1 MGMRKI
7 TLGGETERHTCSRF
21 VCCGGWWAAL
31 FFVGFVLG
39 VGGGLFWLLL
49 VFMGFCGLA

>member
-1 MGMRKI
+1 M
-7 TLGGETERHTCSRF
+7 ERHTCSRF

-39 VGGGLFWLLL
+39 WGVDCFGYCWFLRVFVG
-49 VFMGFCGLA
+49 